1 MSYDIYTAVDSIGH
15 AKSTQN
21 HPESVVIALNQGGRV
36 KNDVIM
42 GWVILI
48 TDGIRITHLRITP

>member
-21 HPESVVIALNQGGRV
+21 HPESVAITLNQGGRV
-36 KNDVIM
+36 KTYVII
-42 GWVILI
+42 GVGNP
-48 TDGIRITHLRITP
+48 DN

>member
-21 HPESVVIALNQGGRV
+21 HLESVAIALNQGGRV
-36 KNDVIM
+36 KNDVII
-42 GWVILI
+42 GVGNP
-48 TDGIRITHLRITP
+48 DN

>member
-21 HPESVVIALNQGGRV
+21 QPESVLNQDGSV
-36 KNDVIM
+36 KNNVII
-42 GWVILI
+42 GVGNP
-48 TDGIRITHLRITP
+48 DN